1 MIVPLDPHLR
11 NGSKRVVLGVGEIN
25 KRHVAKIR
33 LAILEECD
41 THTVA
46 NFLVECVVGR
56 NHVGA
61 GIVADQILRN
71 FV

>member
-11 NGSKRVVLGVGEIN
+11 NGSKRVVLGVGKID
-25 KRHVAKIR
+25 KRNIAKIR
-33 LAILEECD
+33 LAVLD
-41 THTVA
+41 KRNAHTVTD
-46 NFLVECVVGR
+46 FLVESVVCR
-56 NHVGA
+56 RHVGA